1 MLSGI
6 FLVAGSNHLFRT
18 HAIVDRLEQAP
29 FGDLVTMLAPA
40 EWLVLSAGIALL
52 TGGLA
57 LAMGWLTQVAAVG
70 LMLVVIP
77 ITLVVQLEGLATLGP
92 LFKNIGLLG
101 GLLYFA
107 THGPRSW
114 SLDEWLERSTTD
126 GPGSVHAAS

>member
-1 MLSGI
+1 M
-6 FLVAGSNHLFRT
+6 AG
-18 HAIVDRLEQAP
+18 A
-29 FGDLVTMLAPA
+29 FGWHRPA
-40 EWLVLSAGIALL
+40 DGRIG
-52 TGGLA
+52 TGDG
-57 LAMGWLTQVAAVG
+57 GLTQVAAVG